1 MNFIKK
7 NKKMLIALLVIV
19 FIIILILFLF
29 NIIFGGNDGDVYG
42 NRLDG
47 ISAVEIKKDENEKMK
62 SEINDLA
69 EVNKVSYN
77 IKGRLLKVIIEYN
90 DNVELSTA
98 KDIASKVLDY
108 YQDNQK
114 AYYDIEVFLTANNND
129 TYPTIGY
136 KNKNSEGFV
145 WKQE

>member
-7 NKKMLIALLVIV
+7 NKKMVMALLVILI
-19 FIIILILFLF
+19 IIILLLLLY
-29 NIIFGGNDGDVYG
+29 NIIFGGNDGDAYG

-47 ISAVEIKKDENEKMK
+47 ISAVEIKNDENEKMK

-90 DNVELSTA
+90 DNVELQTA

-108 YQDNQK
+108 YQDDQK
-114 AYYDIEVFLTANNND
+114 SYYDIEVFLTANNND
-129 TYPTIGY
+129 AYPTIGY